1 MRKIGENIRFYRN
14 LRSLTQTA
22 LARQVQV
29 APAYISQIEA
39 NQRVPSLK
47 VTRRIANVLG
57 IEMSILVREADPRA
71 QEGKLSDSEK
81 LDLLRTLIMAI
92 EGESRSSS
100 GDDPEDRTL
109 EARDFIATEVHS
121 EPGYCLVLREFSG
134 SGPIGRECGEM
145 DVESHVILEGRVR
158 VQGGGRSREMG
169 QGESVSFPDS
179 GSERLWGSR
188 GARVL
193 SVYSPRVTLRML
205 VAAAEGSGE
214 APAAS
219 PAREAEGEASAGQET
234 RTAG

>member
-22 LARQVQV
+22 LARKVQV

-57 IEMSILVREADPRA
+57 IEMSVLVREADPRA

-92 EGESRSSS
+92 EGESRTESN
-100 GDDPEDRTL
+100 EDFENRTL
-109 EARDFIATEVHS
+109 EAREFIATEVYS
-121 EPGYCLVLREFSG
+121 EPGYCLILREFSG
-134 SGPIGRECGEM
+134 SGPIGRESTEM
-145 DVESHVILEGRVR
+145 DVECHVVLDGRVR
-158 VQGGGRSREMG
+158 VNGNGPAREIRRGGTLSLTEA
-169 QGESVSFPDS
+169 
-179 GSERLWGSR
+179 GSERIWGTR

-193 SVYSPRVTLRML
+193 SVYSPRVTLGML
-205 VAAAEGSGE
+205 VEAAESA
-214 APAAS
+214 APDAVMS
-219 PAREAEGEASAGQET
+219 ERSSAEST
-234 RTAG
+234 PTVPPSLD